1 MAAESAT
8 VVGASDI
15 VRLTSLPVLV
25 ELRDRASQP
34 WGRHGFDGSDCGKE
48 AYRSACIRNRV
59 QKHNCHTTNGIRSL
73 IS

>member
-1 MAAESAT
+1 MPEI
-8 VVGASDI
+8 ASIWQAVDFPALAGRVKLI
-15 VRLTSLPVLV
+15 AVTSL
-25 ELRDRASQP
+25 

-73 IS
+73 IN